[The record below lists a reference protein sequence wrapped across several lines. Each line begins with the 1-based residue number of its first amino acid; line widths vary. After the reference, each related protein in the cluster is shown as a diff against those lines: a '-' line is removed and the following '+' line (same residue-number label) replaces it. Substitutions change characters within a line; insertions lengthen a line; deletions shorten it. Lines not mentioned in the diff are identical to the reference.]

1 LDSLAEKEYWQFI
14 WDKFR
19 SGDRE
24 AFETIYNEFVDVL
37 FSYGSRI
44 TSDRAL
50 LRDAIHDMFIDLYKY
65 NSRLRNPESLEY
77 YLFKTL
83 KHNIYGKLR
92 ENSHYLCQDHIH
104 ETFDLSFSLE
114 ESSDNEIHEEHL
126 KILQKEVQYLDV
138 KKRELLFLK
147 FNSGLTYKEIGDLLT
162 INPDT
167 VKKQVYRI
175 IQLLRGKLEKKFINL
190 FVLFHKS
197 FYQ

>member
-19 SGDRE
+19 SGDRK
-24 AFETIYNEFVDVL
+24 AFEIIYNEFVDVL

-50 LRDAIHDMFIDLYKY
+50 LRDAIHDIFIDLYTY
-65 NSRLRNPESLEY
+65 SPRLRNPESLEY
-77 YLFKTL
+77 YLYKTL
-83 KHNIYGKLR
+83 KHNIYSKLR
-92 ENSHYLCQDHIH
+92 ENSRYSSENQFH
-104 ETFDLSFSLE
+104 EIFDLSFSIE

-126 KILQKEVQYLDV
+126 KILQKEIRNLDER
-138 KKRELLFLK
+138 KRELLFLK
-147 FNSGLTYKEIGDLLT
+147 FNSGLTYKEIGNLLT

-175 IQLLRGKLEKKFINL
+175 IQLLRGKLGKKFMNL